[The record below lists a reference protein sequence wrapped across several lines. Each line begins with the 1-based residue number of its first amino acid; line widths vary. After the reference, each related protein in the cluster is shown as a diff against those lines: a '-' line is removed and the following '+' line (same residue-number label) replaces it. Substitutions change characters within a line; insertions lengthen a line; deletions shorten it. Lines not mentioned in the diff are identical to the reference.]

1 MSVYCFDINLFY
13 MRNRIMILC
22 TFCAIAIFSS
32 AQEKFS
38 IQGIANEELNN
49 QLLYLCLMDDGEK
62 AKEVVLDSAKVKKG
76 KFSFSGVR
84 QTPNIALI
92 KDRDGET
99 YPLILEKERL

>member
-1 MSVYCFDINLFY
+1 
-13 MRNRIMILC
+13 
-22 TFCAIAIFSS
+22 
-32 AQEKFS
+32 
-38 IQGIANEELNN
+38 
-49 QLLYLCLMDDGEK
+49 MDDGEK

-99 YPLILEKERL
+99 YPLILEKGKNCDQSYHEDRRRSRR

>member
-1 MSVYCFDINLFY
+1 

-49 QLLYLCLMDDGEK
+49 QLLYLCLMGDREK
-62 AKEVVLDSAKVKKG
+62 AKEVVLDSTTVEKVSSL
-76 KFSFSGVR
+76 FLVYIR
-84 QTPNIALI
+84 C
-92 KDRDGET
+92 R
-99 YPLILEKERL
+99 ILQSSRIWMEKPIR

>member
-1 MSVYCFDINLFY
+1 

-49 QLLYLCLMDDGEK
+49 QLLYLCLMGDREK
-62 AKEVVLDSAKVKKG
+62 AKEVVRREGLAVYMITKEGDSFKTWMSPQFK
-76 KFSFSGVR
+76 SF
-84 QTPNIALI
+84 LI
-92 KDRDGET
+92 S
-99 YPLILEKERL
+99 EKN

>member
-1 MSVYCFDINLFY
+1 

-49 QLLYLCLMDDGEK
+49 QLLYLCLMGDREK
-62 AKEVVLDSAKVKKG
+62 AKEVVLDSTTVEKVSSL
-76 KFSFSGVR
+76 FWYIR
-84 QTPNIALI
+84 C
-92 KDRDGET
+92 R
-99 YPLILEKERL
+99 ILQSSRIWMEKPIR